1 MYISAKPAPLVR
13 FTTGSFASSGSTPF
27 TSLTLDRT
35 SASAR
40 SALASRR
47 SLSVMIETFCEDR
60 DSMMSTPSVD
70 ATACCSGVVMKPL
83 IWSALA
89 PG

>member
-1 MYISAKPAPLVR
+1 MYISAKPAPVVR
-13 FTTGSFASSGSTPF
+13 LTTGSFASLGNTLF
-27 TSLTLDRT
+27 TSFTLDRT

-47 SLSVMIETFCEDR
+47 SFRVMVETFCEER
-60 DSMMSTPSVD
+60 DSMMSTPSVE